1 MFENKITL
9 EKQEFFNE
17 YLFSRD
23 YKASGLSFTSLYMW
37 RNINNFRYEI
47 INDYL
52 CIIGD
57 SRLEFNDVNPFLLP
71 PLTKTGEYDLDT
83 LADTITIIRQHFD
96 TSGHEFNLRIV
107 PFNMV
112 DIFEECFP
120 NQLSFVA
127 DRPNYDYVYL
137 SSDLIELKGKKYHS
151 KKNHLNHF
159 KKNYSYTF
167 EQLTPD
173 MIGEC
178 IELNRYFNSLREN
191 NEHEKNLIEMEEQ
204 AMEEVLLNYEAIGFF
219 GGVIKID
226 GEIKAFSLG
235 AKLSKKSLVVHIEK
249 ADPSIRGLYQAINNE
264 FCRHYACH
272 YKYVNRE
279 EDMGL
284 MGLRKAKSSYKPAH
298 YVEKYIVVFKED
310 L

>member
-1 MFENKITL
+1 MFENRITL
-9 EKQEFFNE
+9 EKQDLFNK

-37 RNINNFRYEI
+37 RDINNFRYEI

-71 PLTKTGEYDLDT
+71 PLTLTGEYDCKT
-83 LADTITIIRQHFD
+83 LSDTILNVKKYFED
-96 TSGHEFNLRIV
+96 SGHEFNLRIV

-120 NQLSFVA
+120 EQLSFVA

-137 SSDLIELKGKKYHS
+137 SSDLIELRGKKFHS
-151 KKNHLNHF
+151 KKNHLNAF
-159 KKNYSYTF
+159 KKNNTYVF
-167 EQLTPD
+167 EKLRPD
-173 MIGEC
+173 MVEEC
-178 IELNRYFNSLREN
+178 ISLNRYFNSLREST
-191 NEHEKNLIEMEEQ
+191 EHEKNLIEMEEQ
-204 AMEEVLLNYEAIGFF
+204 AMEEVLRNYESIGFF

-226 GEIKAFSLG
+226 GVIKAFSLG

-264 FCRHYACH
+264 FCRHFASH

-284 MGLRKAKSSYKPAH
+284 MGLRKAKGSYKPVH
-298 YVEKYIVVFKED
+298 YVEKYIVVFKND